1 MRGSSGGY
9 SVEDL
14 AHFGGLVFRPS
25 PDRGAAT
32 NCCILFLNF
41 GGAAKSNEGP
51 KVGLERAKGN

>member
-1 MRGSSGGY
+1 MRAGSGRY

-14 AHFGGLVFRPS
+14 AHFGGLVFRPF

-41 GGAAKSNEGP
+41 GGAAESDEGP